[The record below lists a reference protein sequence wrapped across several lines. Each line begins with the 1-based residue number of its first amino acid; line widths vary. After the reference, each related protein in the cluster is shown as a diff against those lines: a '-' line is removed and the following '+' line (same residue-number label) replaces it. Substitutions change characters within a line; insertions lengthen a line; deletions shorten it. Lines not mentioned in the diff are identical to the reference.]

1 MDIFSLLPANSND
14 PHQEEDYPEEGG
26 YSSNDEGQQPNDDS
40 DSYLT
45 PRTEST
51 LATPRLFSTP
61 PRSPPR
67 PTSHVDTRIRMRRY
81 KLSLSPR
88 LTPSSSPLKTP
99 SLVPE
104 GSSSQPPSSPAV
116 ALFDSRHE
124 NNSPFST
131 PSQSPLSTPNSSPT
145 KTDILSLSPLQQ
157 RLARARTKRE
167 QIIETRVQTID
178 VKIKTKEMEASKRK
192 EDATLEKVTKART
205 EESIIQAK
213 ERRAQLDVDKQLH
226 MLTLR
231 IKEKEALRR
240 KEDVTMERIEKART
254 EDSILQ
260 AKERRDNQLS
270 QRVQTVEA
278 IIETKSKEALHRVE
292 RNLLQKQQR
301 ACRKEQN
308 ERAER
313 RRKLLWYERR
323 AKLLKSLDAKLE
335 RATRR
340 SNEITNEKAIKA
352 SEELARA
359 KEVARKVRAAR
370 VIQEVARDVY
380 GFEKSENG
388 DIELSQHAAALRLQ
402 RWKAWRAAICKRR
415 LDSLLSGSDGKSNAL
430 DELLKL
436 FHLPEEDKKK
446 QQQQQNAALSFG
458 EITMQMRSPV
468 IQQRATAVIDCLLPI
483 IEIHFASSSKNKM
496 DGRSLLT
503 FFLIALHPLEV
514 FGDDYKDDDGNEK
527 CACGTKLLAGAATA
541 LLKLMA
547 TLPRKTDFAMLESLL
562 LTVSCC
568 SLVVFV
574 GISCVRRYDL
584 CVEHSFKIFLIRSS
598 LCICL
603 VPPFN

>member
-1 MDIFSLLPANSND
+1 M
-14 PHQEEDYPEEGG
+14 
-26 YSSNDEGQQPNDDS
+26 
-40 DSYLT
+40 
-45 PRTEST
+45 
-51 LATPRLFSTP
+51 
-61 PRSPPR
+61 
-67 PTSHVDTRIRMRRY
+67 
-81 KLSLSPR
+81 
-88 LTPSSSPLKTP
+88 
-99 SLVPE
+99 
-104 GSSSQPPSSPAV
+104 
-116 ALFDSRHE
+116 
-124 NNSPFST
+124 
-131 PSQSPLSTPNSSPT
+131 
-145 KTDILSLSPLQQ
+145 QQ

-178 VKIKTKEMEASKRK
+178 VKIKTKELEASKRK
-192 EDATLEKVTKART
+192 EDATMEKVTKART

-226 MLTLR
+226 MLTLQ

-313 RRKLLWYERR
+313 RRKLLWFERR
-323 AKLLKSLDAKLE
+323 AKLLKSLDSKLE

-380 GFEKSENG
+380 GFAKSKNG

-402 RWKAWRAAICKRR
+402 RWKAWRTAICKRR
-415 LDSLLSGSDGKSNAL
+415 LDSLLSESDGKSNAL

-436 FHLPEEDKKK
+436 FHLPEEDK
-446 QQQQQNAALSFG
+446 QQQQQNIALSFG

-468 IQQRATAVIDCLLPI
+468 IQQRATAIIDCLLPI
-483 IEIHFASSSKNKM
+483 IDIHFASSSKNKL

-503 FFLIALHPLEV
+503 FFFIAVHPLEV
-514 FGDDYKDDDGNEK
+514 FGDDYKADDGTDEK
-527 CACGTKLLAGAATA
+527 CACGTKLLTGAATA

-562 LTVSCC
+562 LKVRC
-568 SLVVFV
+568 SLVVSV
-574 GISCVRRYDL
+574 GTSCVL
-584 CVEHSFKIFLIRSS
+584 NSHLKLFF
-598 LCICL
+598 
-603 VPPFN
+603 

>member
-1 MDIFSLLPANSND
+1 M
-14 PHQEEDYPEEGG
+14 
-26 YSSNDEGQQPNDDS
+26 
-40 DSYLT
+40 
-45 PRTEST
+45 
-51 LATPRLFSTP
+51 
-61 PRSPPR
+61 
-67 PTSHVDTRIRMRRY
+67 
-81 KLSLSPR
+81 
-88 LTPSSSPLKTP
+88 
-99 SLVPE
+99 
-104 GSSSQPPSSPAV
+104 
-116 ALFDSRHE
+116 
-124 NNSPFST
+124 
-131 PSQSPLSTPNSSPT
+131 
-145 KTDILSLSPLQQ
+145 QQ

-178 VKIKTKEMEASKRK
+178 VKIKTKELEASKRK
-192 EDATLEKVTKART
+192 EDATMEKITKART

-226 MLTLR
+226 MLTLQ

-278 IIETKSKEALHRVE
+278 IIETKSKEAAHRVE

-340 SNEITNEKAIKA
+340 SNEITNEKANKA

-388 DIELSQHAAALRLQ
+388 EIELSQHAAALRLQ
-402 RWKAWRAAICKRR
+402 RWKAWRTAICKRR
-415 LDSLLSGSDGKSNAL
+415 LDSLLSESDGKSNAL

-436 FHLPEEDKKK
+436 FHLPEEDKQQQQQQ
-446 QQQQQNAALSFG
+446 QQQQQNIALSFG

-468 IQQRATAVIDCLLPI
+468 IQQRATAIIDCLLPI
-483 IEIHFASSSKNKM
+483 IDIHFASSSKNKL

-503 FFLIALHPLEV
+503 FFLIAVHPLEV
-514 FGDDYKDDDGNEK
+514 FGDDYKADDGTDEK

-541 LLKLMA
+541 LLKLMVA
-547 TLPRKTDFAMLESLL
+547 TLPRKTDFAMLEKLMMK
-562 LTVSCC
+562 VRC
-568 SLVVFV
+568 SLVVSV
-574 GISCVRRYDL
+574 GTSCVL
-584 CVEHSFKIFLIRSS
+584 NSHLKNF
-598 LCICL
+598 
-603 VPPFN
+603 

>member
-14 PHQEEDYPEEGG
+14 PHQEEDYQEEGG

-67 PTSHVDTRIRMRRY
+67 PTSNVDTRIRMRRY

-99 SLVPE
+99 SLVPEE

-157 RLARARTKRE
+157 RLERARTKRE
-167 QIIETRVQTID
+167 QIIESRVQTID
-178 VKIKTKEMEASKRK
+178 VKIKTKELEASKRK
-192 EDATLEKVTKART
+192 EDATLEKIIKART

-213 ERRAQLDVDKQLH
+213 ERRDQLDVDKQLH

-231 IKEKEALRR
+231 TKEKEALRR

-260 AKERRDNQLS
+260 AKERRDNQLA

-278 IIETKSKEALHRVE
+278 IIETKSKEALHRVD

-388 DIELSQHAAALRLQ
+388 DIELSQHGAALRLQ
-402 RWKAWRAAICKRR
+402 RWKTWRAAICKRR
-415 LDSLLSGSDGKSNAL
+415 LDSLLSESDGKVNAL

-446 QQQQQNAALSFG
+446 QQQQQQQNIALSFG

-468 IQQRATAVIDCLLPI
+468 IQQRATAIVDCLLPI
-483 IEIHFASSSKNKM
+483 IDIHFASSSKNKM

-503 FFLIALHPLEV
+503 FFLIAVHPLEV
-514 FGDDYKDDDGNEK
+514 FGGDYEDGDGTEAK
-527 CACGTKLLAGAATA
+527 CVCGTKLLAGAATA

-562 LTVSCC
+562 MKVSW
-568 SLVVFV
+568 S
-574 GISCVRRYDL
+574 
-584 CVEHSFKIFLIRSS
+584 
-598 LCICL
+598 
-603 VPPFN
+603 

>member
-14 PHQEEDYPEEGG
+14 HPHQGEDYQEEGG

-67 PTSHVDTRIRMRRY
+67 PTSNVDTRIRMRRY

-88 LTPSSSPLKTP
+88 LTTSSSPLKTP

-104 GSSSQPPSSPAV
+104 GSSSEEPSSPAV

-131 PSQSPLSTPNSSPT
+131 PSQSPLSTPNSSPS

-178 VKIKTKEMEASKRK
+178 VKIKTKELEASKRK

-226 MLTLR
+226 ILTLR

-415 LDSLLSGSDGKSNAL
+415 LDSLLSESDDTSNAL

-436 FHLPEEDKKK
+436 FHLPEEDKK
-446 QQQQQNAALSFG
+446 QQQNTALSFG

-468 IQQRATAVIDCLLPI
+468 IQQRATAIIDCLLPI
-483 IEIHFASSSKNKM
+483 IDIHFASSSKNKM

-503 FFLIALHPLEV
+503 FFLIAVHPLEV
-514 FGDDYKDDDGNEK
+514 FGDDYKADDGTEAK

-562 LTVSCC
+562 MKVSC
-568 SLVVFV
+568 SLVVSV
-574 GISCVRRYDL
+574 GGTSCVL
-584 CVEHSFKIFLIRSS
+584 NIHLKLFF
-598 LCICL
+598 
-603 VPPFN
+603 

>member
-51 LATPRLFSTP
+51 LATPQLFSTP

-99 SLVPE
+99 SLVPD
-104 GSSSQPPSSPAV
+104 SSSQPPSSPAE
-116 ALFDSRHE
+116 ALFDNRHE

-178 VKIKTKEMEASKRK
+178 VKIKTKELEASKRK

-226 MLTLR
+226 MITLR

-388 DIELSQHAAALRLQ
+388 DIELSQHAAAWRLQ
-402 RWKAWRAAICKRR
+402 RWKAWRAAVCKRR
-415 LDSLLSGSDGKSNAL
+415 LDSLLSESDGKSNAL

-436 FHLPEEDKKK
+436 FHLPEEDKKH
-446 QQQQQNAALSFG
+446 QQNTALSFG
-458 EITMQMRSPV
+458 EIAMQMRSPI

-483 IEIHFASSSKNKM
+483 IDIHFASSSKNKM

-503 FFLIALHPLEV
+503 FFLIAVHPVEV
-514 FGDDYKDDDGNEK
+514 FGDDYKADDGTEAK

-547 TLPRKTDFAMLESLL
+547 SLPRKTDFALLESLL
-562 LTVSCC
+562 MKVSC
-568 SLVVFV
+568 SLVVSV
-574 GISCVRRYDL
+574 GTSCVL
-584 CVEHSFKIFLIRSS
+584 NSHLKFSNTIIPS
-598 LCICL
+598 
-603 VPPFN
+603 

>member
-1 MDIFSLLPANSND
+1 
-14 PHQEEDYPEEGG
+14 
-26 YSSNDEGQQPNDDS
+26 
-40 DSYLT
+40 
-45 PRTEST
+45 
-51 LATPRLFSTP
+51 
-61 PRSPPR
+61 
-67 PTSHVDTRIRMRRY
+67 
-81 KLSLSPR
+81 
-88 LTPSSSPLKTP
+88 
-99 SLVPE
+99 
-104 GSSSQPPSSPAV
+104 
-116 ALFDSRHE
+116 
-124 NNSPFST
+124 
-131 PSQSPLSTPNSSPT
+131 
-145 KTDILSLSPLQQ
+145 
-157 RLARARTKRE
+157 
-167 QIIETRVQTID
+167 
-178 VKIKTKEMEASKRK
+178 MEASKRK

-402 RWKAWRAAICKRR
+402 RWKVWRAAICKRR
-415 LDSLLSGSDGKSNAL
+415 LDSLLSESDGKSNAL

-436 FHLPEEDKKK
+436 FHLPEEDRKQE
-446 QQQQQNAALSFG
+446 QQQQQHNIALSFG

-503 FFLIALHPLEV
+503 FFLIAVHPLEV
-514 FGDDYKDDDGNEK
+514 FGDDYKADDGTEAK

-562 LTVSCC
+562 LKVSCC

-574 GISCVRRYDL
+574 VRVMSTMIASAGFHPSTDL
-584 CVEHSFKIFLIRSS
+584 
-598 LCICL
+598 
-603 VPPFN
+603 PPHKTG

>member
-1 MDIFSLLPANSND
+1 
-14 PHQEEDYPEEGG
+14 
-26 YSSNDEGQQPNDDS
+26 
-40 DSYLT
+40 
-45 PRTEST
+45 
-51 LATPRLFSTP
+51 
-61 PRSPPR
+61 
-67 PTSHVDTRIRMRRY
+67 
-81 KLSLSPR
+81 
-88 LTPSSSPLKTP
+88 
-99 SLVPE
+99 
-104 GSSSQPPSSPAV
+104 
-116 ALFDSRHE
+116 
-124 NNSPFST
+124 
-131 PSQSPLSTPNSSPT
+131 
-145 KTDILSLSPLQQ
+145 
-157 RLARARTKRE
+157 
-167 QIIETRVQTID
+167 
-178 VKIKTKEMEASKRK
+178 
-192 EDATLEKVTKART
+192 
-205 EESIIQAK
+205 
-213 ERRAQLDVDKQLH
+213 

-415 LDSLLSGSDGKSNAL
+415 LDSLLSESDDTSNAL

-436 FHLPEEDKKK
+436 FHLPEEDK
-446 QQQQQNAALSFG
+446 QQQQQNTALSFG

-468 IQQRATAVIDCLLPI
+468 IQQRATAIIDCLLPI
-483 IEIHFASSSKNKM
+483 IDIHFASSSKNKM

-503 FFLIALHPLEV
+503 FFLIAVHPLEV
-514 FGDDYKDDDGNEK
+514 FGDDYKADDGTDEK
-527 CACGTKLLAGAATA
+527 CACGTKLLAGAATR

-562 LTVSCC
+562 MKVSC
-568 SLVVFV
+568 SLFV
-574 GISCVRRYDL
+574 TVGTSCVL
-584 CVEHSFKIFLIRSS
+584 NIHLKLFF
-598 LCICL
+598 
-603 VPPFN
+603 